1 MKILGPWRRPR
12 HRTVLPGSN
21 LSEAAIGVAIRSC
34 PGVQP
39 RRSYSRLHATIADSA
54 SFANSADRF
63 ANNFASDRKNPPIH
77 HTPLALD
84 PDVRLVHSP
93 TVARRFE
100 LRAQTSFHFRGV
112 TLHPPPHRDV
122 IGVQA
127 ALSKEFL
134 HVPVGQ

>member
-21 LSEAAIGVAIRSC
+21 LSEAAIGVTIRSC

-63 ANNFASDRKNPPIH
+63 ANNFASDSLFQTELIRLQRSEFMQSSID
-77 HTPLALD
+77 ALKA
-84 PDVRLVHSP
+84 PVQHGAEQIPGPFRL
-93 TVARRFE
+93 T
-100 LRAQTSFHFRGV
+100 RACLG
-112 TLHPPPHRDV
+112 
-122 IGVQA
+122 
-127 ALSKEFL
+127 
-134 HVPVGQ
+134 

>member
-39 RRSYSRLHATIADSA
+39 RRSYSRLHAIIADSA

-63 ANNFASDRKNPPIH
+63 ANNFASDTFQAPSKTI
-77 HTPLALD
+77 ALRPGRD
-84 PDVRLVHSP
+84 TSKHRLRQIAFCP
-93 TVARRFE
+93 ARG
-100 LRAQTSFHFRGV
+100 AN
-112 TLHPPPHRDV
+112 HRIKASA
-122 IGVQA
+122 IG
-127 ALSKEFL
+127 
-134 HVPVGQ
+134 